1 MTRNENTAVNVL
13 KTLSAV
19 AAAIGLI
26 AVAAPASASGGGAHH
41 PRSGGYSFNGPFGV
55 FDQAQLQRGYKV
67 YREVCA
73 ACHSMNL
80 LTFRTLAEPGGPFY
94 SPDHRIAP
102 NPAENAWVK
111 ALAAEVN
118 VPDIDTETGEPITRP
133 ATPADHFPRPYPNAT
148 AAAAANGGA
157 APPDLSVM
165 AKARHGG
172 ADYIYSLL
180 SGYRAAPAGL
190 QIRQG
195 QYYNPYMAGD
205 LTPFWTGDPEHVPA
219 GGFIAMPPP
228 LQNGQVAYDD
238 GAPQTVDQYSK
249 DVAAFI
255 AWASEPKQVQRKQA
269 GFGVMIFLLL
279 FAGITYASY
288 RRIWKGVAH

>member
-1 MTRNENTAVNVL
+1 MSISIRKLA
-13 KTLSAV
+13 LSL
-19 AAAIGLI
+19 AAIA
-26 AVAAPASASGGGAHH
+26 AVGAASPALAEGGAHH
-41 PRSGGYSFNGPFGV
+41 PRSGGFSFEGPFGT

-73 ACHSMNL
+73 ACHSMDL
-80 LTFRTLAEPGGPFY
+80 MHFRTLGERGGPFY
-94 SPDHRIAP
+94 DPHAE
-102 NPAENAWVK
+102 NPAANRYVR
-111 ALAAEVN
+111 ALAAEIEVA
-118 VPDIDTETGEPITRP
+118 DIDTETGEAIRRP
-133 ATPADHFPRPYPNAT
+133 ATAADKFPNPYPNRT

-180 SGYRAAPAGL
+180 SGYEAPPAGL
-190 QIRQG
+190 RMTATQH
-195 QYYNPYMAGD
+195 YNPYMAGD
-205 LTPFWTGDPEHVPA
+205 MTPFWDGDPEHVPA
-219 GGFIAMPPP
+219 GGFIAMPAP
-228 LQNGQVAYDD
+228 LANGQVTYDD
-238 GAPQTVDQYSK
+238 GTEATVDQMSK

-255 AWASEPKQVQRKQA
+255 AWSSDPKATERKQSGIA
-269 GFGVMIFLLL
+269 VLAFLAI

>member
-1 MTRNENTAVNVL
+1 MTLSIR
-13 KTLSAV
+13 KTLMAIAAV
-19 AAAIGLI
+19 AGLSI
-26 AVAAPASASGGGAHH
+26 VAAPASAEGGHH
-41 PRSGGYSFNGPFGV
+41 LKDGGFSFEGPFGT
-55 FDQAQLQRGYKV
+55 FDQGQLQRGYKV

-80 LTFRTLAEPGGPFY
+80 MHYRTLGERGGPFY
-94 SPDHRIAP
+94 DPHAE
-102 NPAENAWVK
+102 NPAANRFVK
-111 ALAAEVN
+111 ALAAEAQIA
-118 VPDIDTETGEPITRP
+118 DIDNETGEAIMRP
-133 ATPADHFPRPYPNAT
+133 GIAADKFPAPYPNHT

-180 SGYRAAPAGL
+180 TGYHTPPAGL
-190 QIRQG
+190 RMTSTQH
-195 QYYNPYMAGD
+195 YNAYMSGD
-205 LTPFWTGDPEHVPA
+205 LKPFMPAGAETPP

-228 LQNGQVAYDD
+228 LTAAGQVTYDD
-238 GAPQTVDQYSK
+238 GTNASVDQMSK
-249 DVAAFI
+249 DVAAYI
-255 AWASEPKQVQRKQA
+255 AWASEPHATERKQA
-269 GFGVMIFLLL
+269 GLGVLAFLAI

>member
-1 MTRNENTAVNVL
+1 MTLSFR
-13 KTLSAV
+13 KTLLAIAAV
-19 AAAIGLI
+19 AGLSI
-26 AVAAPASASGGGAHH
+26 VAAPASAEGGHH
-41 PRSGGYSFNGPFGV
+41 LKDGGFSFEGPFGT
-55 FDQAQLQRGYKV
+55 FDQGQLQRGYKV

-80 LTFRTLAEPGGPFY
+80 MHYRTLGERGGPFY
-94 SPDHRIAP
+94 DPHAE
-102 NPAENAWVK
+102 NPAANRFVK
-111 ALAAEVN
+111 ALAAEAQIA
-118 VPDIDTETGEPITRP
+118 DIDNETGEAIMRP
-133 ATPADHFPRPYPNAT
+133 GIAADKFPAPYPNHT

-180 SGYRAAPAGL
+180 TGYHTPPAGL
-190 QIRQG
+190 RMTSTQH
-195 QYYNPYMAGD
+195 YNAYMSGD
-205 LTPFWTGDPEHVPA
+205 LKPFMPAGAETPP

-228 LQNGQVAYDD
+228 LTAAGQVTYDD
-238 GAPQTVDQYSK
+238 GTNASVDQMSK
-249 DVAAFI
+249 DVAAYI
-255 AWASEPKQVQRKQA
+255 AWASEPHATERKQA
-269 GFGVMIFLLL
+269 GLGVLAFLAI

>member
-1 MTRNENTAVNVL
+1 MTLSFR
-13 KTLSAV
+13 KTLLAIAAV
-19 AAAIGLI
+19 AGLSI
-26 AVAAPASASGGGAHH
+26 VAAPASAEGGHH
-41 PRSGGYSFNGPFGV
+41 LKDGGFSFEGPFGT
-55 FDQAQLQRGYKV
+55 FDQGQLQRGYKV

-80 LTFRTLAEPGGPFY
+80 MHYRTLGERGGPFY
-94 SPDHRIAP
+94 DPHAE
-102 NPAENAWVK
+102 NPAANRFVK
-111 ALAAEVN
+111 ALAAEAQIA
-118 VPDIDTETGEPITRP
+118 DIDNETGEAIMRP
-133 ATPADHFPRPYPNAT
+133 GIAADKFPAPYPNHT

-180 SGYRAAPAGL
+180 TGYHTPPAGL
-190 QIRQG
+190 RMTSTQH
-195 QYYNPYMAGD
+195 YNAYMSGD
-205 LTPFWTGDPEHVPA
+205 LKPFMPAGAETPP

-228 LQNGQVAYDD
+228 LLQAGQVQYDD
-238 GAPQTVDQYSK
+238 GTVATIPQMSK

-255 AWASEPKQVQRKQA
+255 AWASDPKQVQRKQS
-269 GFGVMIFLLL
+269 GVGVLIFLLL
-279 FAGITYASY
+279 FAGVTYVSY